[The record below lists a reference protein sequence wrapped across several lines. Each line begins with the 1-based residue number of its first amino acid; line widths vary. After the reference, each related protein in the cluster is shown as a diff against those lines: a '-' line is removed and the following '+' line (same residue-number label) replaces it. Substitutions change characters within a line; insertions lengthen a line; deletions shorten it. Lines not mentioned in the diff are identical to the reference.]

1 MLRGR
6 GRNQATNLTRA
17 GDTRWGSHH
26 KTLCRLQL
34 MWSAVLEVLEN
45 VCQDA
50 TNLAQRTIATCLLE
64 KMESFEFVL
73 VLHLMIKVLGK
84 TNDLSQCL
92 QKKDQNIIRAIGL
105 VGVTLQKLNEIRH
118 HGWDAI
124 FEEAKDFC
132 LKHNIVVPDMS
143 AEIVRRGCSRGH
155 RGQLVTYYEH
165 LHHEIFNVVLD
176 QVIVEFNNRFA
187 ERSTQLLR
195 CVACLDPSNSFANY
209 DEDKLVELAQ
219 IYVDDF
225 TEYDCIVLRD
235 QLDTFITEGREDS
248 SFLSC
253 CDLGNLAMKMVKTDR
268 HIVFPLVYRL
278 IELALIF
285 PVATATVERAFS
297 AMKIIKTDLRNKM
310 GDEWMSHCMIC
321 YIERD
326 IFASI
331 EDRQIIEH
339 YQAMRTRREQI
350 PKTRNIYIVDESNL
364 SN

>member
-1 MLRGR
+1 MSRATSKQTSAGAASSKQ
-6 GRNQATNLTRA
+6 QAVYNMKR
-17 GDTRWGSHH
+17 
-26 KTLCRLQL
+26 
-34 MWSAVLEVLEN
+34 V
-45 VCQDA
+45 
-50 TNLAQRTIATCLLE
+50 RTIASFYQVASNQ
-64 KMESFEFVL
+64 ES
-73 VLHLMIKVLGK
+73 
-84 TNDLSQCL
+84 
-92 QKKDQNIIRAIGL
+92 
-105 VGVTLQKLNEIRH
+105 NEIIQNVQI
-118 HGWDAI
+118 GTNLDENENNQESLDVGTAQNNTESIDSWDAI

-143 AEIVRRGCSRGH
+143 AEIVRRGCSRGR

-195 CVACLDPSNSFANY
+195 CVACIDPSNSFANY

-225 TEYDCIVLRD
+225 TEYDCIVLKD

-268 HIVFPLVYRL
+268 HTVFPLVYRL
-278 IELALIF
+278 IELALIL

-350 PKTRNIYIVDESNL
+350 PKTRNISIVDESNL

>member
-17 GDTRWGSHH
+17 RDTRWGSHH

-34 MWSAVLEVLEN
+34 MWSVVLEVLEN

-50 TNLAQRTIATCLLE
+50 TNLAQRTTTTGLLE

-73 VLHLMIKVLGK
+73 VLHLMIKVLGN

-118 HGWDAI
+118 HGWDAL
-124 FEEAKDFC
+124 FEEANDFC

-143 AEIVRRGCSRGH
+143 AEIVRRGCSRGR

-268 HIVFPLVYRL
+268 HTAFPLVYCL
-278 IELALIF
+278 IELALIL
-285 PVATATVERAFS
+285 P
-297 AMKIIKTDLRNKM
+297 I
-310 GDEWMSHCMIC
+310 
-321 YIERD
+321 
-326 IFASI
+326 
-331 EDRQIIEH
+331 
-339 YQAMRTRREQI
+339 
-350 PKTRNIYIVDESNL
+350 
-364 SN
+364 